1 MKARIIGTIIVLA
14 ILGCVAYA
22 FNDSPTAAPQQQMQY
37 VAPGESSYKDL
48 KIN

>member
-14 ILGCVAYA
+14 ILGGLYA
-22 FNDSPTAAPQQQMQY
+22 VLSDDSPKAPPQQMQS
-37 VAPGESSYKDL
+37 VSPGDSSFKDL